1 MKSILIIGTRDGG
14 KSTTIT
20 EICKML
26 KPSKVHSLNLT
37 EKKLKTADVKDI
49 YNNTFIIE
57 VKGKLILVV
66 AGAPTEQQVTLK
78 VIIEICLEINLE
90 ISFLIVAKRTSER
103 INGFNTLNDINEF
116 SQLLHTERVNLI
128 ELTDKNDLESFKQN
142 QLWKNRIEKLTKIV
156 QDNI

>member
-37 EKKLKTADVKDI
+37 EKKLKNADVKDI

-90 ISFLIVAKRTSER
+90 ISCLIVAKRTSER

-142 QLWKNRIEKLTKIV
+142 QLWINRIEKLTKIV

>member
-26 KPSKVHSLNLT
+26 KPSKVYSLNFT
-37 EKKLKTADVKDI
+37 EKKLKPADVKDI

-66 AGAPTEQQVTLK
+66 AGAPTEQRISLK
-78 VIIEICLEINLE
+78 VIIEICIEINIE
-90 ISFLIVAKRTSER
+90 ISFLIVAKRTYER
-103 INGFNTLNDINEF
+103 LNGFNTVNDINEY
-116 SQLLHTERVNLI
+116 SQLIHTERVNPI
-128 ELTDKNDLESFKQN
+128 ELTDKNDLDSFKKN
-142 QLWKNRIEKLTKIV
+142 QLWINRIEKLTKIIEE
-156 QDNI
+156 NI

>member
-26 KPSKVHSLNLT
+26 KPTKVYSLNFA
-37 EKKLKTADVKDI
+37 EKKLKPADVKDI
-49 YNNTFIIE
+49 YNNTFVIE

-66 AGAPTEQQVTLK
+66 AGAPTEQRITLK
-78 VIIEICLEINLE
+78 AIIEICIEINIE

-103 INGFNTLNDINEF
+103 IKGFNTVEDINQF
-116 SQLLHTERVNLI
+116 S
-128 ELTDKNDLESFKQN
+128 K
-142 QLWKNRIEKLTKIV
+142 
-156 QDNI
+156 

>member
-142 QLWKNRIEKLTKIV
+142 QLWINRIEKLTKIV

>member
-26 KPSKVHSLNLT
+26 KPTKVYSLNFA
-37 EKKLKTADVKDI
+37 EKKLKPADVKDI
-49 YNNTFIIE
+49 YNNTFVIE

-66 AGAPTEQQVTLK
+66 AGAPTEQRITLK
-78 VIIEICLEINLE
+78 AIIEICIEINIE

-103 INGFNTLNDINEF
+103 IKGFNTVEDINQF
-116 SQLLHTERVNLI
+116 SKLIHTERVNPI
-128 ELTDKNDLESFKQN
+128 ELTDKNDLGSFKQN

-156 QDNI
+156 EENI